1 MIALSSYFKALPYAA
16 CALAGALVVYLWHDA
31 VVSRI
36 ERDAANK
43 QAELSARIVEM
54 SKKDEQDNSAN
65 THLYLEQVYAAS
77 QEADELR
84 RRLDSGAVT
93 LRMCRADAAVA
104 RVQAANSSAA
114 KDQAEADLAAYR
126 EDVVRLIRSGKEL
139 DAWVASA
146 HEFINRQ

>member
-1 MIALSSYFKALPYAA
+1 MIALSSYFKAIPYAA
-16 CALAGALVVYLWHDA
+16 CALAGAIAVYLWHDA

-43 QAELSARIVEM
+43 QAELSARIAEL

-65 THLYLEQVYAAS
+65 AHLYLEQVYAAN

-84 RRLDSGAVT
+84 RRLDSGTVT
-93 LRMCRADAAVA
+93 LRVCRADAAVA

-126 EDVVRLIRSGKEL
+126 EDVIRLIRAGKEL
-139 DAWVASA
+139 DAWAASA
-146 HEFINRQ
+146 HEFINRP